1 MIPRSGIFFSI
12 LLFLFLHNYN
22 YCSSTT
28 SHISGLP
35 IIFNYAPSTY
45 GYEPQNWGAS
55 QDSRGIMYFANT
67 EGILEYDGVSWRVI
81 RLPKGETCRAL
92 HRASDGTLYVAGF
105 NEIGK
110 LQLNSSGNAE
120 YHSLKSKIPAESNNF
135 SDVWLIAELN
145 GKIYFSTYDRIFVYD
160 GNTFTVINSLRYIIS
175 MRTINGSLVI
185 LRKDEQPRTLSGSQ
199 FIPLQSEEFTLPG
212 EFYMSLPS
220 DDGGFIFITKT
231 GVFYKLLNSG
241 YEELSDG
248 FTHQGYGSSFYDAL
262 VLSNGDFAIASLESG
277 LILTDKKGQLKQVIK
292 QETGLGRN
300 TIYAL
305 FEDKEGNLWM
315 MLENGISRININSPI
330 SIFDSRTGLP
340 GAAFSSVFY
349 KDRLF
354 VGTNF
359 GVYTSKLEGT
369 NFGTPFEKVSKN
381 ISDSWDFLSY
391 RNNIYLNTG
400 SGFFLIDD
408 NREILIDSSYCFTAT
423 SVSDDSSLIL
433 LGTDSGVKLIQM
445 DQKGERA
452 VVSRIIE
459 GISGQLKKIVQH
471 GPREFWIQIEP
482 RTVIRMRF
490 VNGYLNPPKVDFF
503 EDDFTGTGF
512 NPTLMELNNELYAV
526 TVKGIY
532 YLDSQKDTFLSLN
545 NTGLQQVKNLYT
557 VPLFS
562 VINNQNIIL
571 YLEGIIYSV
580 EISPTDFS
588 CKFSQLGRVR
598 TASIY
603 GISTNFHAP
612 NREIWLS
619 STTGLI
625 KFDAGTNK
633 FKSDISAIF
642 RSFQIGDSL
651 YFSGVTRDGDLKD
664 IPPGSNITVN
674 FAAPG
679 FQDEFN
685 IMYQTW
691 VQGLDTN
698 WTQPGRNSFREF
710 YNMQPGNYLIKVRAI
725 LSSGQVSSEAVYS
738 LEVDSFWYANFFAY
752 LLYTLIL
759 IGLIILFIKIRTA
772 EILKERD
779 DLEGLVSE
787 SAAELKKAN
796 QELSFKNVQ
805 LQRINSQLEKLD
817 REKNEYLGIVA
828 HDLRNPISGIMGFAE
843 IITDE
848 EEELE
853 KTDITR
859 FAENIRVSCASMLET
874 LNKILNMNLVEQGK
888 LDLHP
893 ENFDLVELI
902 NELKDRNHPASERK
916 NIKLKAELPD
926 NLFSFSDRNFTGQ
939 IIDNLISN
947 AIKYSFHGSS
957 IDIRLNESDGFAI
970 VEVEDHGQG
979 IPEEEVP
986 NVFKRFAKISS
997 SPTAGESSAGM
1008 GLSIVQMLVNLLKG
1022 TIECESRVGFGTLF
1036 TVRLPLKIEDL

>member
-1 MIPRSGIFFSI
+1 MIPRSGIYFFI
-12 LLFLFLHNYN
+12 LLILLLHNYN

-35 IIFNYAPSTY
+35 IIFNYAPATY

-92 HRASDGTLYVAGF
+92 HRSSDGTVYVAGF

-120 YHSLKSKIPAESNNF
+120 YHSLKSKIPAQSNNF

-160 GNTFTVINSLRYIIS
+160 GNTFTVINSLRNIVS

-199 FIPLQSEEFTLPG
+199 FIRLQREEFTLPG
-212 EFYMSLPS
+212 ELYMSLPS

-231 GVFYKLLNSG
+231 GVFYRLKNSG
-241 YEELSDG
+241 YEKLSDG
-248 FTHQGYGSSFYDAL
+248 FTNLGDGSAFYDAVL
-262 VLSNGDFAIASLESG
+262 LSNGDFAIASLESG
-277 LILTDKKGQLKQVIK
+277 LILTDKKGQPKQVIK
-292 QETGLGRN
+292 QETGLGHN
-300 TIYAL
+300 TVYAL
-305 FEDKEGNLWM
+305 FQDNEGNLWM
-315 MLENGISRININSPI
+315 MLENGISRININSPV
-330 SIFDSRTGLP
+330 SIFDNRTGLP
-340 GAAFSSVFY
+340 GAAYNTVFY
-349 KDRLF
+349 KGRLF
-354 VGTNF
+354 AGTSF

-369 NFGTPFEKVSKN
+369 HFGTPFEKVSKN
-381 ISDSWDFLSY
+381 ISDSWDFLKY

-408 NREILIDSSYCFTAT
+408 TREILIDSSYCFSAT

-445 DQKGERA
+445 DEKGERA
-452 VVSRIIE
+452 VMSRTIE
-459 GISGQLKKIVQH
+459 GISGQVDKIVQH
-471 GPREFWIQIEP
+471 GPQEFWIQIQP
-482 RTVIRMRF
+482 HTVIRMRF
-490 VNGYLNPPKVDFF
+490 TQGYLNAPKLDYY
-503 EDDFTGTGF
+503 EDDFSGTGF
-512 NPTLMELNNELYAV
+512 NPTLMNLNDDLYAV
-526 TVKGIY
+526 TTKGIY
-532 YLDSQKDTFLSLN
+532 YLNSQKDTFISLK

-557 VPLFS
+557 VPLVS
-562 VINNQNIIL
+562 IINSQNIVL
-571 YLEGIIYSV
+571 YLEGIIYNV
-580 EISPTDFS
+580 EISQTDFS

-603 GISTNFHAP
+603 GISTNFQSP

-619 STTGLI
+619 ATTGLI

-633 FKSDISAIF
+633 SKSDINAFF

-651 YFSGVTRDGDLKD
+651 YFSGVTRNGDLKD
-664 IPPGSNITVN
+664 IPPGSNITVT

-710 YNMQPGNYLIKVRAI
+710 YNMRPGNYLIRVRAI
-725 LSSGQVSSEAVYS
+725 LSSGQLSSEAFYS
-738 LEVDSFWYANFFAY
+738 LEVDSYWYANFFAY
-752 LLYTLIL
+752 LLYALIL
-759 IGLIILFIKIRTA
+759 IALIVLFIKIRTA

-779 DLEGLVSE
+779 DLEDMVSE

-853 KTDITR
+853 KSDIAR

-874 LNKILNMNLVEQGK
+874 LNKILSMNLVEQGK
-888 LDLHP
+888 LDLYP

-902 NELKDRNHPASERK
+902 KELKDRNHPSLERK
-916 NIKLKAELPD
+916 NIKLNLELPEQ
-926 NLFSFSDRNFTGQ
+926 LVIFSDRNFTGQ

-947 AIKYSFHGSS
+947 AIKYSFQGSAV
-957 IDIRLNESDGFAI
+957 DIRLKVTDGFAQI
-970 VEVEDHGQG
+970 EVDDHGQG
-979 IPEEEVP
+979 IPAEELP

-997 SPTAGESSAGM
+997 SPTAGESSSGM
-1008 GLSIVQMLVNLLKG
+1008 GLSIVNMLVNLLKG
-1022 TIECESRVGFGTLF
+1022 KIECESSVGVGTLF
-1036 TVRLPLKIEDL
+1036 TVRLPLKIED